1 MSKEV
6 CIYGYTQNVVVA
18 PVQTAEITFERKFKP
33 FSVSKCSKTVIK
45 DGYKDKKVEECVQEV
60 KEIPYRLPSIV
71 DNLDDFLELNIPE
84 PEAQCQL
91 YR

>member
-1 MSKEV
+1 M
-6 CIYGYTQNVVVA
+6 VVA
-18 PVQTAEITFERKFKP
+18 PVQSAEITFERKFKSL
-33 FSVSKCSKTVIK
+33 SVSRCSKTVIK
-45 DGYKDKKVEECVQEV
+45 DGYKDKEMDECVQVV